1 MAAKKVKSYTYNGDK
16 YDLYYDPSDGS
27 HSLKRKNTGVQGSTG
42 ASTTVFDDGGFTVD
56 GTNDTNINSILSDVQ
71 NDIKDG
77 LGEAYK
83 KSGGYSN
90 NSVLPGWLKN
100 KFPSFVAGLND
111 STSGLDSGVSV
122 NLDDYGKNDKFFGG
136 VGKSAQYPID
146 ALYSTTLS
154 DRGTKDG
161 IVKGGEER
169 QDHLAISQYKYK
181 VPRADDLFKKGNSG
195 ALLTKG
201 LKRNSPLEKFLG
213 IVKLPM
219 PNDISDS
226 NNVAWGEDKM
236 NSLEAA
242 GIAQFSDFGGWD
254 AAAIGGGALIEAF
267 GGTGATSASILGRIL
282 TGVNLGR
289 AKEVYG
295 AEAVSRTLSMA
306 GIDAPAESILARG
319 FGVVPNSNLELLF
332 QGPMLREFQFMYKM
346 SPRSADEATVINQIV
361 RFFKQGMAAKKV
373 TQLGGGKI
381 GGGASFF
388 LGTPNVFRLAYRTT
402 NNDAPAGVNR
412 IKTCAL
418 TGTSVNYTPEGT
430 WTSYE
435 KGQPVSILLTLRF
448 QELEPIYDTDYSE
461 WNPFDNK
468 GKGPLTYDNF
478 KTRDSVRDNDSTS
491 LGHKLSIGPDEVGY

>member
-27 HSLKRKNTGVQGSTG
+27 HQLKKFGILSH
-42 ASTTVFDDGGFTVD
+42 TTVFDDGGFTVD

-111 STSGLDSGVSV
+111 SSSGLDSGVSV

-181 VPRADDLFKKGNSG
+181 VPRADELFKKGNSG

-213 IVKLPM
+213 
-219 PNDISDS
+219 
-226 NNVAWGEDKM
+226 E
-236 NSLEAA
+236 
-242 GIAQFSDFGGWD
+242 
-254 AAAIGGGALIEAF
+254 
-267 GGTGATSASILGRIL
+267 
-282 TGVNLGR
+282 
-289 AKEVYG
+289 
-295 AEAVSRTLSMA
+295 
-306 GIDAPAESILARG
+306 G
-319 FGVVPNSNLELLF
+319 FGLPTFTMSYK
-332 QGPMLREFQFMYKM
+332 LRLIDLSK
-346 SPRSADEATVINQIV
+346 
-361 RFFKQGMAAKKV
+361 
-373 TQLGGGKI
+373 
-381 GGGASFF
+381 
-388 LGTPNVFRLAYRTT
+388 
-402 NNDAPAGVNR
+402 R
-412 IKTCAL
+412 IK
-418 TGTSVNYTPEGT
+418 
-430 WTSYE
+430 
-435 KGQPVSILLTLRF
+435 
-448 QELEPIYDTDYSE
+448 
-461 WNPFDNK
+461 
-468 GKGPLTYDNF
+468 
-478 KTRDSVRDNDSTS
+478 
-491 LGHKLSIGPDEVGY
+491 